1 MSTLKEDIKEDL
13 EAILENYGV
22 DHKGKLDEIAED
34 LATTFEMINE
44 LKSYSYSPCY
54 IDEENKMKR
63 RIEQERE
70 LALREFLMLPI
81 CNFCNGTGKTR
92 VPFTLAEIG
101 DCPKC
106 GGRGRT

>member
-1 MSTLKEDIKEDL
+1 MSNVKKGIKEDL
-13 EAILENYGV
+13 EAILSNYGI
-22 DHKGKLDEIAED
+22 DHKGKLDEIAND

-44 LKSYSYSPCY
+44 LASYSRSPCY

-81 CNFCNGTGKTR
+81 CNKCNGTGKAR

-101 DCPKC
+101 DCTEC
-106 GGRGRT
+106 GGRGRK